1 MALSG
6 CLNGVLFFSVTLV
19 AVKVVVSRMQ
29 QLNVNKYAPF
39 FA

>member
-19 AVKVVVSRMQ
+19 AVKVGRFKKAVA
-29 QLNVNKYAPF
+29 KC
-39 FA
+39 